1 MTDSISFLSA
11 FLAGVVSFLSPCVL
25 PLVPAYI
32 SFITGYDLEQLSRV
46 QDRKMQSRTIGLA
59 VGFVLG
65 FSLIFVLL
73 GASATLI
80 GQWLSRSM
88 SWITKLAG
96 VLIML
101 LGIHMTGLVRIPLL
115 MREQRYHPL
124 KSKAGLVSAFLVGAA
139 FAFGWSPCV
148 GPLLAGILA
157 LAGTKETVGQ
167 GMLLLTVYS
176 LGLGI
181 PFILTAALIN
191 PFLNWLKGFK
201 RYLPW
206 VERAAGVLLIALG
219 VLLVTGKLMQLSNWF
234 GFASTFA
241 L

>member
-1 MTDSISFLSA
+1 MNDSISLLSA

-32 SFITGYDLEQLSRV
+32 SFITGYDLEQLSHG
-46 QDRKMQSRTIGLA
+46 QDRKMQSRTISLA
-59 VGFVLG
+59 VSFVLG

-73 GASATLI
+73 GASATLV
-80 GQWLSRSM
+80 GQWLSQSM
-88 SWITKLAG
+88 TWITKVAG
-96 VLIML
+96 VMIIV

-115 MREQRYHPL
+115 MREQRYRPL
-124 KSKAGLVSAFLVGAA
+124 NAKAGLVSAFLVGAA

-157 LAGTKETVGQ
+157 LASTKDSVGQ
-167 GMLLLTVYS
+167 GVLLLTVYS

-201 RYLPW
+201 RFLPW
-206 VERAAGVLLIALG
+206 VERGAGALLIVLG
-219 VLLVTGKLMQLSNWF
+219 ILLVTGKLMQLSNWF
-234 GFASTFA
+234 GFASKFA